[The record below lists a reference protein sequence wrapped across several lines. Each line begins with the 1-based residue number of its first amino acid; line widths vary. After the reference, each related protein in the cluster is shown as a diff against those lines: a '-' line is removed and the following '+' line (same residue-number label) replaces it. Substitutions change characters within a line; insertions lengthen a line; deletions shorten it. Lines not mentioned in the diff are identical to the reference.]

1 MNGII
6 NINKSI
12 NMTSHDVVNIIRRK
26 LKIKKVGHTGTLDPI
41 AEGVLPICIGN
52 ATKISQFII
61 EKDKEYIAE
70 AVLGIKTDTFDRTG
84 KVLKTNNSIPKENE
98 ISNALNQYV
107 GDVLQTPPIYSAIKV
122 SGKKLYEYAREN
134 IQVDIKP
141 REVKIYDIE
150 LLEYSYP
157 KLKIKVAC
165 SKGTYIRSL
174 CNDIGEV
181 LGSFAHM
188 NSLVRTKSGSFT
200 IENTVNLNKF
210 EDMNALEI
218 QNIMYPIDYP
228 LDHFKKVD
236 IKESSTKYLLN
247 GNILF
252 QKNITQNLD
261 LFHEN
266 EIVKLYSQ
274 NNFKGL
280 GKILCEDYQKIKP
293 LRIIK

>member
-12 NMTSHDVVNIIRRK
+12 NMTSHDVVSIIRRK

-52 ATKISQFII
+52 ATKISQFIV

-84 KVLKTNNSIPKENE
+84 KVLNTNNFIPKKNE
-98 ISNALNQYV
+98 ILNALNQYV

-122 SGKKLYEYAREN
+122 SGKKLYEYARKN

-141 REVKIYDIE
+141 REVKIYGIE
-150 LLEYSYP
+150 LIEYCYP

-181 LGSFAHM
+181 LGTFAHM
-188 NSLVRTKSGSFT
+188 NSLIRTKSGSFT
-200 IENTVNLNKF
+200 IENTVSLNKF
-210 EDMNALEI
+210 EDMNTLEI
-218 QNIMYPIDYP
+218 QSFMYPIDYP

-274 NNFKGL
+274 SNFKGL